1 MFKKTSSIFIALL
14 VVLSSSFSLMTNAL
28 DNSYF
33 SFTDSNTGFFDATL
47 NSGAD
52 FSAIENVDFPSR
64 YSNEDKEL
72 PVRFSSAGISNT
84 TIKTLSTSSPVS
96 SISISAFSG
105 LNALEEVRYTCTSE
119 FSMPV
124 NTFMSCSSTLK
135 KVYIYATSIS
145 ITAPRGMAFMGFI
158 SNEGAKIY
166 VTSEAIKNQIV
177 SATASGPAPVQA
189 SQIEVM
195 QATKPTASV
204 TISCA
209 NIAYGTEGG
218 FKPSAVVKVGEETIA
233 NPTVTYQLYSDEAC
247 NNAYNGYPYNSAS
260 LPIGAYYM
268 RATVAGTDDYTGS
281 ASNVVKVE
289 VTKNTITDPVKE
301 KLDAAIKSAE
311 DFKDES
317 VKEDYEASAWDAVYT
332 GNVGSALSEAKRIA
346 DNIESGR
353 YTEAQV
359 TAAAEN
365 LEKALETLKTSVI
378 DPAEAKER
386 LNTVIEEAEGIDAGK
401 YTDESYQKLADE
413 IEKAKQTIANNEATK
428 TKVENAITALEEK
441 IKSLEIKQD
450 IIVPAG
456 NPFVKVYSAGK
467 TEKPAEILN
476 VNADESMNGASKVR
490 ITFDCAEDVSFNP
503 NASLEVESLV
513 AGKKSY
519 QKVQGTDGSYTAG
532 KKDFTLDFP
541 LNAVVK
547 KGDSVKLSAFTYS
560 WADAKDYVYG
570 ITKLEFMNEEGKIIK
585 AYNDVIVAQENL
597 EKAIKEAETLDANKY
612 TAESFKAVTA
622 AIEAAKKLG
631 EDASAEAKNEAAAA
645 IEAAV
650 KALVIKPTEQ
660 PSKPDS
666 SKQNPTV
673 KPSVSAKATRN
684 AELVKKER
692 AAAKKAMKQAKITKL
707 KVKSKAKKKINVSW
721 KKVKKA
727 KGYQVQVSA
736 KKNFKKVIFKKD
748 LKKTKLTIKNKKIK
762 SKKKYFVRVR
772 AYATYKDKN
781 NKTVKVYSK
790 WNKKLRKVSVK

>member
-1 MFKKTSSIFIALL
+1 MYIKKFVCSLL
-14 VVLSSSFSLMTNAL
+14 AFMMLFTCILSSVISFADDNIFNFTELDDGYNVTLKSNYLDLLNDQKELIIPESYMSKSVTSAGAL
-28 DNSYF
+28 GVTTSDSKIESIVYPSGVASSVLRQFRFF
-33 SFTDSNTGFFDATL
+33 SVLTSVSWKSSTL
-47 NSGAD
+47 N
-52 FSAIENVDFPSR
+52 
-64 YSNEDKEL
+64 
-72 PVRFSSAGISNT
+72 
-84 TIKTLSTSSPVS
+84 
-96 SISISAFSG
+96 
-105 LNALEEVRYTCTSE
+105 LNA
-119 FSMPV
+119 
-124 NTFMSCSSTLK
+124 NTFRDCSSTLTSI
-135 KVYIYATSIS
+135 YIYATSLTVS
-145 ITAPRGMAFMGFI
+145 DSAFRTI
-158 SNEGAKIY
+158 NSNANAKIY

-177 SATASGPAPVQA
+177 TATAGGSYPVQA

-218 FKPSAVVKVGEETIA
+218 FKPSAVVKVGEEIIA

-317 VKEDYEASAWDAVYT
+317 VESDYDTSAWNAVYAANT
-332 GNVGSALSEAKRIA
+332 GDLAEAKRIA

-359 TAAAEN
+359 TTAAEN

-386 LNTVIEEAEGIDAGK
+386 LNEVIEEAEGIDAGK
-401 YTDESYQKLADE
+401 YTDESYQKLVDE

>member
-1 MFKKTSSIFIALL
+1 MYIKKFVCSLL
-14 VVLSSSFSLMTNAL
+14 AFMMLFTCILSSVISFADDNIFDFIDLGDGYSVTLKSNYLDLLNDQKELMIPESYMSKSVTTANTLGVTTSDSKIESIVYPSGVASSAL
-28 DNSYF
+28 RQFRFF
-33 SFTDSNTGFFDATL
+33 SVLTSVSWKSSTL
-47 NSGAD
+47 N
-52 FSAIENVDFPSR
+52 
-64 YSNEDKEL
+64 
-72 PVRFSSAGISNT
+72 
-84 TIKTLSTSSPVS
+84 
-96 SISISAFSG
+96 
-105 LNALEEVRYTCTSE
+105 LNA
-119 FSMPV
+119 
-124 NTFMSCSSTLK
+124 NTFRDCSSTLTSI
-135 KVYIYATSIS
+135 YIYATSLTVADS
-145 ITAPRGMAFMGFI
+145 AFRTI
-158 SNEGAKIY
+158 NSNANAKIY
-166 VTSEAIKNQIV
+166 VTSETVKNQIV
-177 SATASGPAPVQA
+177 TATASSSYYSVQA

-289 VTKNTITDPVKE
+289 VTKNTITDTVKE
-301 KLDAAIKSAE
+301 KLDAAIKAAE

-317 VKEDYEASAWDAVYT
+317 VESDYDTSAWNAVYAANT
-332 GNVGSALSEAKRIA
+332 GDLAEAKRIA

-386 LNTVIEEAEGIDAGK
+386 LNKVIEDAEGIDAGK

>member
-1 MFKKTSSIFIALL
+1 MYIKKFVCSLL
-14 VVLSSSFSLMTNAL
+14 AFMMLFTCILSSVISFADDNIFNFTELDDGYNVTLKSNYLDLLNDQKELIIPESYMSKSVTSAGAL
-28 DNSYF
+28 GVTTSDSKIESIVYPSGVASSVLRQFRFF
-33 SFTDSNTGFFDATL
+33 SVLTSVSWKSSTL
-47 NSGAD
+47 N
-52 FSAIENVDFPSR
+52 
-64 YSNEDKEL
+64 
-72 PVRFSSAGISNT
+72 
-84 TIKTLSTSSPVS
+84 
-96 SISISAFSG
+96 
-105 LNALEEVRYTCTSE
+105 LNA
-119 FSMPV
+119 
-124 NTFMSCSSTLK
+124 NTFRDCSSTLTSI
-135 KVYIYATSIS
+135 YIYATSLTVS
-145 ITAPRGMAFMGFI
+145 DSAFRTI
-158 SNEGAKIY
+158 NSNANAKIY

-177 SATASGPAPVQA
+177 TATAGGSYPVQA

-218 FKPSAVVKVGEETIA
+218 FKPSAVVKVGEEIIA

-317 VKEDYEASAWDAVYT
+317 VESDYDTSAWNAVYAANT
-332 GNVGSALSEAKRIA
+332 GDLAEAKRIA

-386 LNTVIEEAEGIDAGK
+386 LNEVIEEAEGIDAGK
-401 YTDESYQKLADE
+401 YTDESYQKLVDE